1 MEKINIPNMNTFGSN
16 PPNFEVKNI
25 AILTHNEMF
34 EFQKETVKKQFEIA
48 ELQSKNADKQN
59 RNNIVLTILALIFA
73 FISIVPILREWKTP
87 DKRDSERELLIHN
100 QSKIISTLEKRIS
113 ELEKKVDENKLI
125 KTN

>member
-16 PPNFEVKNI
+16 PPNFEVKNVD
-25 AILTHNEMF
+25 ILTHNEMF

-48 ELQSKNADKQN
+48 ELQSKNADKQH

-100 QSKIISTLEKRIS
+100 QSKIISTLEKRIT
-113 ELEKKVDENKLI
+113 ELEKKVKEKKLI